1 MGSIK
6 PNHLE
11 CSGIEGNRQP
21 IVVGFGGQ
29 AKGLIEKFSVLK
41 HGFFPGSVTL
51 NAHWSLLFVCLFLFN
66 SNVQITMCCTSLESL
81 NLLPPRNK
89 ARCWQSDSV
98 PFLINLPKVVLL
110 GYGH

>member
-51 NAHWSLLFVCLFLFN
+51 NAHGSLLLVCLF
-66 SNVQITMCCTSLESL
+66 VSL
-81 NLLPPRNK
+81 
-89 ARCWQSDSV
+89 
-98 PFLINLPKVVLL
+98 
-110 GYGH
+110 